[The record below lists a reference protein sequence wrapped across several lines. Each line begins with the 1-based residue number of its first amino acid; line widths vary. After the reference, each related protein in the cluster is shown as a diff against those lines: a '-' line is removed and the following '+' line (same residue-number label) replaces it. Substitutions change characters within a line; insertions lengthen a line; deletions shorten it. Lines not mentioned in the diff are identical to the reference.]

1 MRVSN
6 VMNKGCQFLSTSD
19 KAFQAAQ
26 IMANHDLGV
35 VPIAEQD
42 KLVGMVTDR
51 DLVIRGLAK
60 GADLNNTSVSD
71 LMTDQVYYCFD
82 DQECEQVA
90 ANMAEMQVRRMPVVN
105 RDKRLVGVVSLGDLA
120 SKGASA
126 AAETALEGVSREV

>member
-6 VMNKGCQFLSTSD
+6 VMNKGCQFLSVSD

-35 VPIAEQD
+35 VPIAEQET
-42 KLVGMVTDR
+42 LVGMVTDR
-51 DLVIRGLAK
+51 DLVVRGVAK
-60 GADLNNTSVSD
+60 GADLNSTSVSD

-82 DQECEQVA
+82 DQECDQVA

-105 RDKRLVGVVSLGDLA
+105 REKQLVGVVSLGDLA
-120 SKGASA
+120 SNGASS
-126 AAETALEGVSREV
+126 AAETALEGVSREA